1 MELSKESK
9 ESFSKP
15 SDIEDDG
22 SEIDP
27 PEEYS
32 ASPNTCLTDEKPNTD
47 ASDTSSD
54 EDCLHKASGQSDM
67 GNTTN
72 NTTTTTA
79 KKKRENKVRKL
90 LANSD
95 IKRWYDNVARG
106 SPITAERRARRLG
119 SFCEHHNMTPM
130 ELAELG
136 MKDLRTITDLLQ
148 DHITWMEQENYAPQ
162 YIEATMTSVKSWLR
176 HFDIQIVRRL
186 KITDS
191 ESTPTLENERV
202 PNGTEMYEVLTRAGL
217 REAAVISLMT
227 KAGLRPEVLG
237 NHNGT
242 DGLMIKD
249 IPDLEIVNG
258 VARLRQRPAK
268 ITVRRTLSKARHQYF
283 TFLTDGGSERLLVY
297 LNDRLA
303 RGEVLT
309 PDSAVIGPNR
319 DYKYGRQGKEGNKFL
334 ITVRISS
341 MVRETFRP
349 RFMWRPYVLRAY
361 FDTQL
366 LLAEARGKIAHDFR
380 VYFMGHKGSIE
391 AKYTTNKGVL
401 AEELVKEMQESFK
414 RSQELL
420 DLELSARPPPQKQN
434 DDFANAIANASPEML
449 QAMLNILASAI
460 KSKIG

>member
-1 MELSKESK
+1 MDPSEES
-9 ESFSKP
+9 STN
-15 SDIEDDG
+15 
-22 SEIDP
+22 
-27 PEEYS
+27 
-32 ASPNTCLTDEKPNTD
+32 ACLTDEKPNTD
-47 ASDTSSD
+47 ASDIPSD

-67 GNTTN
+67 GNKTN
-72 NTTTTTA
+72 NTTTSIA
-79 KKKRENKVRKL
+79 KKKRKNKVRKL
-90 LANSD
+90 LAD
-95 IKRWYDNVARG
+95 PDVKRWFDNVARG
-106 SPITAERRARRLG
+106 SHTTAESRARRLVG
-119 SFCEHHNMTPM
+119 FCEHHNMTPM

-136 MKDLRTITDLLQ
+136 TKDLRAITDLLQ
-148 DHITWMEQENYAPQ
+148 DHITWMEQESYAPQ
-162 YIEATMTSVKSWLR
+162 YIEATMTALKSWLR
-176 HFDIQIVRRL
+176 HFDIQIVRKL

-202 PNGTEMYEVLTRAGL
+202 PNGAEMAEVLTRAPL
-217 REAAVISLMT
+217 REAVVISMMA

-249 IPDLEIVNG
+249 MPDLEIVNG
-258 VARLRQRPAK
+258 IAMLRQRPAK
-268 ITVRRTLSKARHQYF
+268 IIVRRTLSKARHQYF
-283 TFLTDGGSERLLVY
+283 TFLTGGGSERLLVY

-309 PDSAVIGPNR
+309 PDSAIIAPNR
-319 DYKYGRQGKEGNKFL
+319 EYKYGRQGKEGNKFL
-334 ITVRISS
+334 ITVRISN

-401 AEELVKEMQESFK
+401 PDELLKEMQESFK
-414 RSQELL
+414 RSEKLL
-420 DLELSARPPPQKQN
+420 DLDLSVRSPPQPKQK
-434 DDFANAIANASPEML
+434 DDLQNVIANASPEML
-449 QAMLNILASAI
+449 QEMLNMLASAI
-460 KSKIG
+460 KSKMG